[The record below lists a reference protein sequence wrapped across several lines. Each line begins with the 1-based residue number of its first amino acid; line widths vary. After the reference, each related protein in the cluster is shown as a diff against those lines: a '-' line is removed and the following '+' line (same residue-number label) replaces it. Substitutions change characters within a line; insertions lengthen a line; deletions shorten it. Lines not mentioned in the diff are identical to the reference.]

1 MKTFCKNRWRIS
13 AITKDNSG
21 YCFFSNG
28 VKVYHLS
35 YGNVT
40 GWIPPVSA
48 DTLPWQYPVLSV
60 EVYENG
66 EYYQTTLDGR
76 PIKTDK
82 YLAPLEKFVA
92 HYPEKPDL
100 EDEINRLPLLYRPGL
115 KALLYL
121 KLRKPADKSYL
132 SLLLW
137 LNQAAAKVYK
147 RYNAIKLSYSAVW
160 YNQHEDWKEIK
171 AAGLKAVMEAQAHIE
186 PRFLTIED
194 YLEQLG
200 VYDIDELSEDEL
212 EIVTEL
218 VCYMIK
224 VNTAVAQEQNRVWKS
239 FGAPRELSEQA
250 EKKAY
255 LESLKGT
262 SAENWKDYHTKLL
275 PVYEDWKKPDF
286 AKTET
291 WKYQDMLS
299 RGNLTEKDMENF
311 FRLYQ
316 I

>member
-1 MKTFCKNRWRIS
+1 M
-13 AITKDNSG
+13 
-21 YCFFSNG
+21 
-28 VKVYHLS
+28 
-35 YGNVT
+35 
-40 GWIPPVSA
+40 
-48 DTLPWQYPVLSV
+48 SV

-147 RYNAIKLSYSAVW
+147 RYNAVKLSYSAVW

-171 AAGLKAVMEAQAHIE
+171 AASLKAVMEAQAHIE

-255 LESLKGT
+255 LESLKDTG
-262 SAENWKDYHTKLL
+262 AENWKDYHTKLL
-275 PVYEDWKKPDF
+275 PVYENWKKPDL

-299 RGNLTEKDMENF
+299 RGNLTEKDMESF

>member
-1 MKTFCKNRWRIS
+1 
-13 AITKDNSG
+13 
-21 YCFFSNG
+21 
-28 VKVYHLS
+28 
-35 YGNVT
+35 
-40 GWIPPVSA
+40 
-48 DTLPWQYPVLSV
+48 LSV

-147 RYNAIKLSYSAVW
+147 RYNAVKLSYSAVW

-171 AAGLKAVMEAQAHIE
+171 AASLKAVMEAQAHIE

-255 LESLKGT
+255 LESLKDTG
-262 SAENWKDYHTKLL
+262 AENWKDYHTKLL
-275 PVYEDWKKPDF
+275 PVYEDWKKPDL

-299 RGNLTEKDMENF
+299 RGNLTEKDMESF

>member
-13 AITKDNSG
+13 AIVKDNSG
-21 YCFFSNG
+21 YSFFSNG
-28 VKVYHLS
+28 IKVYHLC
-35 YGNVT
+35 YGNVK

-48 DTLPWQYPVLSV
+48 DALPWQYPVLQV

-76 PIKTDK
+76 PIRTDK
-82 YLAPLEKFVA
+82 YLNPLEKLVA
-92 HYPEKPDL
+92 HYPENPDL
-100 EDEINRLPLLYRPGL
+100 EDEINRLPLWYRPGL

-147 RYNAIKLSYSAVW
+147 RYNPIKLSYPAVW
-160 YNQHEDWKEIK
+160 YNQHEDWEEIK

-200 VYDIDELSEDEL
+200 VYDIDELPNSEV

-224 VNTAVAQEQNRVWKS
+224 VNAAVAQEQNRVWKS
-239 FGAPRELSEQA
+239 FGTSRELSEQA
-250 EKKAY
+250 EKEAY
-255 LESLKGT
+255 LDSLK
-262 SAENWKDYHTKLL
+262 
-275 PVYEDWKKPDF
+275 
-286 AKTET
+286 ET

-299 RGNLTEKDMENF
+299 RGNLTPKDMESF
-311 FRLYQ
+311 FELYQ

>member
-1 MKTFCKNRWRIS
+1 
-13 AITKDNSG
+13 
-21 YCFFSNG
+21 
-28 VKVYHLS
+28 
-35 YGNVT
+35 
-40 GWIPPVSA
+40 
-48 DTLPWQYPVLSV
+48 LPWQYPVLSV

-147 RYNAIKLSYSAVW
+147 RYNAVKLSYSAVW

-171 AAGLKAVMEAQAHIE
+171 AASLKAVMEAQAHIE

-255 LESLKGT
+255 LESLKDTG
-262 SAENWKDYHTKLL
+262 AENWKDYHTKLL
-275 PVYEDWKKPDF
+275 PVYENWKKPDL

-299 RGNLTEKDMENF
+299 RGNLTEKDMESF

>member
-1 MKTFCKNRWRIS
+1 M
-13 AITKDNSG
+13 
-21 YCFFSNG
+21 
-28 VKVYHLS
+28 
-35 YGNVT
+35 
-40 GWIPPVSA
+40 
-48 DTLPWQYPVLSV
+48 SV

-147 RYNAIKLSYSAVW
+147 RYNAVKLSYSAVW

-171 AAGLKAVMEAQAHIE
+171 AASLKAVMEAQAHIE

-275 PVYEDWKKPDF
+275 PVYEDWKKPDL

-299 RGNLTEKDMENF
+299 RGNLTEKDMESF

>member
-1 MKTFCKNRWRIS
+1 M
-13 AITKDNSG
+13 
-21 YCFFSNG
+21 
-28 VKVYHLS
+28 
-35 YGNVT
+35 
-40 GWIPPVSA
+40 
-48 DTLPWQYPVLSV
+48 SV

-147 RYNAIKLSYSAVW
+147 RYNGIKLSYSAVW
-160 YNQHEDWKEIK
+160 YNQHEDWEEIK

-239 FGAPRELSEQA
+239 FGAPRELSEQD

-262 SAENWKDYHTKLL
+262 GAENWKDYHTKLH
-275 PVYEDWKKPDF
+275 PVYENWKKPDL

-299 RGNLTEKDMENF
+299 RGNLTEKDMESF

>member
-13 AITKDNSG
+13 AIVKDNSG
-21 YCFFSNG
+21 YSFFSDG
-28 VKVYHLS
+28 IKVYHLC
-35 YGNVT
+35 YGNVK

-48 DTLPWQYPVLSV
+48 DALPWQYPVLQV

-76 PIKTDK
+76 PIRTDK
-82 YLAPLEKFVA
+82 YLNPLEKLVA
-92 HYPEKPDL
+92 HYPENPDL
-100 EDEINRLPLLYRPGL
+100 EDEINRLPLWYRPGL

-147 RYNAIKLSYSAVW
+147 RYNPIKLSYPAVW
-160 YNQHEDWKEIK
+160 YNQHEDWEEIK

-200 VYDIDELSEDEL
+200 VYDIDELPNSEV

-224 VNTAVAQEQNRVWKS
+224 VNAAVAQEQNRVWKS
-239 FGAPRELSEQA
+239 FGTSRELSEQA
-250 EKKAY
+250 EKEAY
-255 LESLKGT
+255 LDSLK
-262 SAENWKDYHTKLL
+262 
-275 PVYEDWKKPDF
+275 
-286 AKTET
+286 ET

-299 RGNLTEKDMENF
+299 RGNLTPIDMESF
-311 FRLYQ
+311 FELYQ

>member
-1 MKTFCKNRWRIS
+1 M
-13 AITKDNSG
+13 
-21 YCFFSNG
+21 
-28 VKVYHLS
+28 
-35 YGNVT
+35 
-40 GWIPPVSA
+40 
-48 DTLPWQYPVLSV
+48 
-60 EVYENG
+60 
-66 EYYQTTLDGR
+66 
-76 PIKTDK
+76 
-82 YLAPLEKFVA
+82 
-92 HYPEKPDL
+92 
-100 EDEINRLPLLYRPGL
+100 

-275 PVYEDWKKPDF
+275 PVYEDWKKPDL

-299 RGNLTEKDMENF
+299 RGNLTEKDMESF

>member
-1 MKTFCKNRWRIS
+1 MAYFRNHQRQQRLLL
-13 AITKDNSG
+13 
-21 YCFFSNG
+21 FSNG

-160 YNQHEDWKEIK
+160 YNQHEDWEEIK

-262 SAENWKDYHTKLL
+262 GAENWKDYHTKLL
-275 PVYEDWKKPDF
+275 PVYEDWKKPDL

-291 WKYQDMLS
+291 WKYQDLLS